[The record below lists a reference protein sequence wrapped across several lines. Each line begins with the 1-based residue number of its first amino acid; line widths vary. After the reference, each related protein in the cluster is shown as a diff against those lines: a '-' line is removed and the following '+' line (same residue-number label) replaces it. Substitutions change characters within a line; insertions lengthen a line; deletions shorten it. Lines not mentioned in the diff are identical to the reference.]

1 MSDPIVTTIDHL
13 PGYQIDSVLG
23 VARGSTVR
31 AKHIGRDITALLKNI
46 VGGEIKGYT
55 ELLTEGREEA
65 IYRMLEDAK
74 SLDADAVIGFRFTT
88 SMVSQA
94 AVEIM
99 AYGTAVKI
107 TANNA

>member
-1 MSDPIVTTIDHL
+1 M
-13 PGYQIDSVLG
+13 
-23 VARGSTVR
+23 ARGSTVR

-65 IYRMLEDAK
+65 LYRMNQDAQR
-74 SLDADAVIGFRFTT
+74 LGADGVIGVRMTT
-88 SMVSQA
+88 SMISQG

-99 AYGTAVKI
+99 AYGTAVRLQAI
-107 TANNA
+107 DA

>member
-1 MSDPIVTTIDHL
+1 MSAPIITTIDHL
-13 PGYQIDSVLG
+13 PGYQIESVLG

-31 AKHIGRDITALLKNI
+31 AKHIGRDITAALKNI

-55 ELLTEGREEA
+55 ELLAEGREEA
-65 IYRMLEDAK
+65 IYRMLDDAK
-74 SLDADAVIGFRFTT
+74 ALNADAVIGFRFTT

-107 TANNA
+107 TATDA